1 MIIIIGGGIVGL
13 AMAALL
19 AKENFEVAIIES
31 HQPELTWEN
40 LTARVSAINLKSI
53 QLFNYLNMHFN
64 QQSLAPLSKMHI
76 WDYAG
81 AEINF
86 DSENIGQSELGFIIE
101 NREIIKSLWASLK
114 LNKNIQIFCPHK
126 AKNIVIKD
134 NKVNLVLDNNQSIEA
149 DLIIGADGA
158 HSWVRKQMPVKLIER
173 AYNQKAIIAVIQ
185 SEKLHKNTAYQKFL
199 TSGPVALLPLSEP
212 NLSAL
217 VWSADSSISD
227 ELLLSPE
234 NNFNRQLS
242 ESFDY
247 KLGALKIMFSRE
259 QFELKMRHVDN
270 YVSDKMALIGDAAHT
285 IHPLAGQGVNLGLM
299 DAACLAQVLMDA
311 RASKKPIG
319 DLRVLRRYARW
330 RRADNAEMI
339 FTMQHLK
346 NSFADNHFL
355 SNYLRG
361 LSVSLIKKCPLIKNH
376 IMKQAVGES
385 RDLPQFLT

>member
-13 AMAALL
+13 TMAALL
-19 AKENFEVAIIES
+19 AKENAEVAIIES
-31 HQPELTWEN
+31 HQPALHWGN
-40 LTARVSAINLKSI
+40 LTARVSAINLKSM

-185 SEKLHKNTAYQKFL
+185 SEKPHKNIAYQKFL

-217 VWSADSSISD
+217 VWSADNNMSD

-234 NNFNRQLS
+234 NIFNQQLS
-242 ESFDY
+242 ESMDY
-247 KLGALKIMFSRE
+247 KLGSLTIISLRE
-259 QFELKMRHVDN
+259 QFELNMRHVDN

-299 DAACLAQVLMDA
+299 DAACLTQVLVDA
-311 RASKKPIG
+311 LRQKKPTG

-339 FTMQHLK
+339 FAMKHLK
-346 NSFADNHFL
+346 AFFADNSL
-355 SNYLRG
+355 TANYFRG
-361 LSVSLIKKCPLIKNH
+361 IGVNAMEQCDWVKNR
-376 IMKQAVGES
+376 IMRTATGES
-385 RDLPQFLT
+385 CDLKWL